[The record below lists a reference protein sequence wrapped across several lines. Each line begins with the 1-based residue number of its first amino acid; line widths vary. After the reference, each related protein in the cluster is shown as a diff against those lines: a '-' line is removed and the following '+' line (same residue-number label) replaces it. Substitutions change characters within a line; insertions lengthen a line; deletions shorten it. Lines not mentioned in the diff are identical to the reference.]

1 MPPTSSPAAP
11 RKVAIVAGPDAGHA
25 FPAFAL
31 AEKLA
36 AQGISST
43 VWTGVVWHEVARSR
57 GLDVAELPGLRALAT
72 DDDSDAGAKLAARA
86 ARMAVAL
93 APVLAARG
101 TDLVISDV
109 ITVGGLWAA
118 ELCGLPAIEMS
129 PHPLYLPSRGL
140 PPIGA
145 GLSPGDGV
153 GGRLRDIALRTASNV
168 SVRAGER
175 QRAAARRGIGLA
187 GTRSGTARL
196 IATLPALEVPRPDW
210 PPQAHIVG
218 PLLWEPTD
226 VIVEPPSGTGPLV
239 VVAPSTAVIGAA
251 DMLAETLAGLSELAS
266 RSPVRVVISALDPPG
281 AAAFGAPGLSV
292 TAGLGRQDQ
301 LVARADVV
309 VCGGGHGMLAKSLSA
324 GVPVVTVPGGGD
336 QWELANRVAR
346 QGGGLVV
353 RPVEGH
359 AIADAVATVLG
370 DPRYARAAAA
380 AAASMSDVVDPVR
393 VACDVYRRSVAGSA
407 LGRGDG
413 YRTDGREVPRC
424 D

>member
-1 MPPTSSPAAP
+1 MAP

-36 AQGISST
+36 AQDISAP
-43 VWTGVVWHEVARSR
+43 VWTGAVWHEVARSR
-57 GLDVAELPGLRALAT
+57 GLDVAELPGLRARAT
-72 DDDSDAGAKLAARA
+72 DDDSDAGAKLGARA

-118 ELCGLPAIEMS
+118 ELCGIPAIELS

-175 QRAAARRGIGLA
+175 QRATARRGIGLA
-187 GTRSGTARL
+187 ESPPGVPRL

-210 PPQAHIVG
+210 PTRAHLVG

-226 VIVEPPSGTGPLV
+226 VIVEPPPGAGPVV

-251 DMLAETLAGLSELAS
+251 DMLTETLAGLTELAS
-266 RSPVRVVISALDPPG
+266 RDPVRVVISALDPPG
-281 AAAFGAPGLSV
+281 AEGFGAPGLSV

-301 LVARADVV
+301 LVGRADVV

-346 QGGGLVV
+346 QGSGMLV

-359 AIADAVATVLG
+359 AIAEAVAAVLG
-370 DPRYARAAAA
+370 DPGYARAAAS
-380 AAASMSDVVDPVR
+380 AAASASDVVDPVR
-393 VACDVYRRSVAGSA
+393 VVCEVYRRSVAGDA
-407 LGRGDG
+407 LGHGGG
-413 YRTDGREVPRC
+413 YRTGKGGVPRC

>member
-1 MPPTSSPAAP
+1 MAP

-36 AQGISST
+36 AQDISAT
-43 VWTGVVWHEVARSR
+43 VWTGAVWHEVARSR
-57 GLDVAELPGLRALAT
+57 GLDVAELPGLRARAT
-72 DDDSDAGAKLAARA
+72 DDDSDAGAKLGARA

-118 ELCGLPAIEMS
+118 ELCGIPAIELS

-175 QRAAARRGIGLA
+175 QRAIARRGIGLA
-187 GTRSGTARL
+187 ESPAGLPRL

-210 PPQAHIVG
+210 PTRAHLVG

-226 VIVEPPSGTGPLV
+226 VIVEPPPGAGPVV

-251 DMLAETLAGLSELAS
+251 DMLTETLAGLAELAS
-266 RSPVRVVISALDPPG
+266 RDPVRVVISALDPPG
-281 AAAFGAPGLSV
+281 AEGFGAPGLSV

-346 QGGGLVV
+346 QGSGMLV

-359 AIADAVATVLG
+359 AIAEAVATVLG
-370 DPRYARAAAA
+370 DSGYARAAAS
-380 AAASMSDVVDPVR
+380 AAASASDVVDPVR
-393 VACDVYRRSVAGSA
+393 VACEVYRRSVAGDA
-407 LGRGDG
+407 LGHGGG
-413 YRTDGREVPRC
+413 YRTGKGGVPRC